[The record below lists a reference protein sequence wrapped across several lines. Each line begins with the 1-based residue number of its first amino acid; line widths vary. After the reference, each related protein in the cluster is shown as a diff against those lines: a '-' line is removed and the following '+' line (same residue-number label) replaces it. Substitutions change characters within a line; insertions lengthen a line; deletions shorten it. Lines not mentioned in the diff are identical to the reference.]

1 MKASVIVPTYNQV
14 SLLKGCVKSLENQS
28 VDRGD
33 FEVIVVNDGSED
45 DTSVFL
51 ESYRPQFNLRAVD
64 HPRNLGRAQARNSG
78 AKQAEGEV
86 LIFLD
91 GDSTV
96 DFNFVS
102 EHIKGCEGEKDS
114 VGIGSVELPAEDT
127 GVPFKSYLATRG
139 VQKLRSGE
147 EVPFRYFVSGNI
159 SLPRELFE
167 AVGGFDPSFSFYGGE
182 DLDLGIRL
190 HKAGAKFIFFP
201 GAISYHHLEDDL
213 KAAIDKKYVF
223 GNRALPLVIEKH
235 PEMVRQLPVVNLSR
249 NPIFRLLVSDIFYRP
264 LLRVATALKRKR
276 FPSLLFD
283 YLFHGA
289 TVKGFRDHEVDQ
301 REEVSPE
308 VRGSKVLLWLFILWL
323 LFVNV
328 YYYVNFALTRFERL
342 ELLPQLFLSIFK

>member
-1 MKASVIVPTYNQV
+1 MKASIVVPTYNQV
-14 SLLKGCVKSLENQS
+14 NLLKGCLKSFENQS

-45 DTSVFL
+45 DTAVFL
-51 ESYRPQFNLRAVD
+51 ESYRAQFNLRVID

-96 DFNFVS
+96 DSNFVC
-102 EHIKGCEGEKDS
+102 EHVKGCEGGKDS
-114 VGIGSVELPAEDT
+114 VCIGSVKLPAECD
-127 GVPFKSYLATRG
+127 VLPFKSYLTTRG
-139 VQKLRSGE
+139 VQKLKSGE
-147 EVPFRYFVSGNI
+147 DVPFRYFVSGNI

-167 AVGGFDPSFSFYGGE
+167 AVGGFDPGFSFYGGE

-190 HKAGAKFIFFP
+190 HKSGAQFRFLP

-213 KAAIDKKYVF
+213 KGAIDKKYIF
-223 GNRALPLVIEKH
+223 GNRALPLLIEKH
-235 PEMVRQLPVVNLSR
+235 PEMVRQLPVVRVSR
-249 NPIFRLLVSDIFYRP
+249 SLIFRLLISDIFYRP
-264 LLRVATALKRKR
+264 LLGVVTALKRKR
-276 FPSLLFD
+276 FPSFLFD

-289 TVKGFRDHEVDQ
+289 TVRGLRDYEEGQ
-301 REEVSPE
+301 RETVSPE
-308 VRGSKVLLWLFILWL
+308 VRSSKVLLWFFILWV
-323 LFVNV
+323 LFVNI

-342 ELLPQLFLSIFK
+342 ELLPRLLLSIFK